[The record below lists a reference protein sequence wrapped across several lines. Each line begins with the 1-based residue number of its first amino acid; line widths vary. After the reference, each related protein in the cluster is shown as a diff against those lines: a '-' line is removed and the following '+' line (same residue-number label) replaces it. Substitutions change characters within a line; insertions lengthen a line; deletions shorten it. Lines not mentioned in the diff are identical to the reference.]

1 MAIMRNKEITRLNR
15 KELQEKLKELEFE
28 KLKTAAHKGQAS
40 GSSNKTREIKRT
52 ISRINAQLN
61 QTKE

>member
-1 MAIMRNKEITRLNR
+1 MAIMKFKDIEKLNK
-15 KELQEKLKELEFE
+15 KELQEKLKDLEFE
-28 KLKTAAHKGQAS
+28 RLKTAAQKGQAS

-52 ISRINAQLN
+52 ISRINAKLN